1 MNGPTSAK
9 PSLWET
15 LTTPPPPKPAP
26 KLPPFGAH
34 HLVGAG
40 ILGLGI
46 WGITTLF
53 VRAAKERSARTLRE
67 AQQGIPPPAIAPT
80 LPGQPTMAQVERTR
94 GQYGP

>member
-1 MNGPTSAK
+1 MNGEPKT
-9 PSLWET
+9 LWQT

-26 KLPPFGAH
+26 KLPPFGPQ

-67 AQQGIPPPAIAPT
+67 AQPGVPTPPT
-80 LPGQPTMAQVERTR
+80 LEQPTLAQVERVR